1 MGLVTNLVGQEGCHN
16 LFVEQINEK
25 NVFFRVS
32 LFNMI
37 MDFHLMLI
45 ALPGALYAIV
55 VSCIHMAGS
64 HVFEGFSNIA

>member
-1 MGLVTNLVGQEGCHN
+1 MSYYLCVD
-16 LFVEQINEK
+16 QINKK

-45 ALPGALYAIV
+45 ALPGALYDIV

-64 HVFEGFSNIA
+64 NFFEGFSNIAYMSCSYE